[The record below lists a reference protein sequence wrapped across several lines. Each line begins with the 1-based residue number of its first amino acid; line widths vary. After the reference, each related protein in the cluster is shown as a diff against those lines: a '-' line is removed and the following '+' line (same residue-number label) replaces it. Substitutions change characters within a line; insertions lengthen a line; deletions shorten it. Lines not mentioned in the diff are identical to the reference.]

1 MISLIENLVGL
12 RIKRQAFD
20 ILTVFAGVAIVS
32 ARHGDCDNR
41 LILAMKL
48 FSRSF
53 SINMVPVIPAQ
64 VALGLPN
71 LIIGHMD
78 I

>member
-20 ILTVFAGVAIVS
+20 IWPVFAGVAIVS

-41 LILAMKL
+41 LILAMKV

-53 SINMVPVIPAQ
+53 SINMVPVMA
-64 VALGLPN
+64 
-71 LIIGHMD
+71 
-78 I
+78 